1 MHGPEFGLTPL
12 ERETS
17 SWNGLGTEGAVL
29 VAVLDFAGQRR
40 YVIMKA
46 CRGGRPAGD
55 DALRGA
61 AQRVAPQRPAYLVA
75 AALVAGRAAESACCG
90 GHDDGQPAAG

>member
-1 MHGPEFGLTPL
+1 MVHGPEFGLTPL

-17 SWNGLGTEGAVL
+17 SRYGLGTEGAVF

-61 AQRVAPQRPAYLVA
+61 AQRAAPQRAAHLVA
-75 AALVAGRAAESACCG
+75 AALVAGRGAEPGLLRWS
-90 GHDDGQPAAG
+90 